1 MGGANVGG
9 LARIPWTTKWR
20 PSYVG
25 AQESAHAA
33 AESAHAAVE
42 SAHAAAEWADAAVES
57 AHAAVES
64 VHAAVESAHAAAE
77 TSDAEATDGCRPL
90 HRHQVVN
97 RELAETMVALAP
109 SLQT

>member
-9 LARIPWTTKWR
+9 LAQILWTTKWR

-25 AQESAHAA
+25 AQESAHPA

-42 SAHAAAEWADAAVES
+42 SAHAVAEWADAAVEL

-64 VHAAVESAHAAAE
+64 VHAEAE
-77 TSDAEATDGCRPL
+77 RTDAEATDGCRPL
-90 HRHQVVN
+90 HRHQAVN

>member
-57 AHAAVES
+57 AHAA
-64 VHAAVESAHAAAE
+64 AE
-77 TSDAEATDGCRPL
+77 TTDAEATNGCRPL

-97 RELAETMVALAP
+97 RELAEMMVALAP

>member
-1 MGGANVGG
+1 LGGANVGG

-64 VHAAVESAHAAAE
+64 AHAAAE
-77 TSDAEATDGCRPL
+77 TTDAEATDGCRPL